1 MNNLAQA
8 VSISEPRRESVW
20 KKLAGWRT
28 AILLILIA
36 WLYAPIAGR
45 LVHQWWTDPN
55 FSHGFFVPAFSA
67 YVVWQDRVRLAA
79 LRRTPSMWGL
89 PIILL
94 SVFLLLLGVFGAELF
109 LSRISLVILIA
120 GMVIFF
126 LGWEMLGGL
135 LFPLLF
141 LILMVPIPAIVFNQ
155 ITFPLQILASKLA
168 AWSLPFCGVPVL
180 REGNVINLPAMPLE
194 VADACSGIRSLLSV
208 LSRVFGMADFCGF
221 VAHAVWAPSVF
232 ESSLGQTYR
241 EGARMSSQWRFLI
254 AVVVLGSTGL
264 LLHARNSGEI
274 IPARQ
279 PLSSFPHDINGWT
292 SADFEI
298 SKSVLEVL
306 GPGDFLLRGY
316 QNSATNSYVDLFIA
330 YFPSQRSGD
339 TIHSPKNCLPGSG
352 WTPIQS
358 DRITVR
364 HRSDGSLI
372 RVTTPLARGESV
384 DSAQQRVLSF
394 AGNIV
399 ALVNSYVP
407 R

>member
-1 MNNLAQA
+1 MN
-8 VSISEPRRESVW
+8 
-20 KKLAGWRT
+20 
-28 AILLILIA
+28 
-36 WLYAPIAGR
+36 
-45 LVHQWWTDPN
+45 
-55 FSHGFFVPAFSA
+55 
-67 YVVWQDRVRLAA
+67 
-79 LRRTPSMWGL
+79 
-89 PIILL
+89 
-94 SVFLLLLGVFGAELF
+94 
-109 LSRISLVILIA
+109 
-120 GMVIFF
+120 
-126 LGWEMLGGL
+126 
-135 LFPLLF
+135 
-141 LILMVPIPAIVFNQ
+141 
-155 ITFPLQILASKLA
+155 
-168 AWSLPFCGVPVL
+168 
-180 REGNVINLPAMPLE
+180 
-194 VADACSGIRSLLSV
+194 
-208 LSRVFGMADFCGF
+208 
-221 VAHAVWAPSVF
+221 
-232 ESSLGQTYR
+232 
-241 EGARMSSQWRFLI
+241 SQWRFLI

-358 DRITVR
+358 DRITVSLPGQASFPANR
-364 HRSDGSLI
+364 YVIARGEDRQLVVYWYWAHNRAVASEYSAKFYLVADSIRLHRSDGSLI
-372 RVTTPLARGESV
+372 RVTTPLARGESA

-399 ALVNSYVP
+399 SLVNSYVP